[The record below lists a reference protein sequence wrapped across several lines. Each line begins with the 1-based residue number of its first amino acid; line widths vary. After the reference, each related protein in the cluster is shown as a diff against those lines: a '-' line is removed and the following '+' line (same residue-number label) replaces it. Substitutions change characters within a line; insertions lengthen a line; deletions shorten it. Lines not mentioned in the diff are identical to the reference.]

1 MPKRKLAVVLA
12 SSMGLVVA
20 MNVLLAL
27 GLAIDHKPYV
37 LPLASLTACIPGFV
51 VAGLAWSGRLASRC
65 GVSH

>member
-1 MPKRKLAVVLA
+1 VVAVNVMLAV
-12 SSMGLVVA
+12 
-20 MNVLLAL
+20 

-51 VAGLAWSGRLASRC
+51 VAGLAWRGRLASRC

>member
-20 MNVLLAL
+20 VNVMLAV

-51 VAGLAWSGRLASRC
+51 VAGLAWRGRLTSRC